1 MWITRPRTEQGESMG
16 DRAPYTTPEMLHL
29 YGEALQADKTYDEF
43 LEMVATAAGYD
54 KEDTAK
60 KKVSPKLAKERY
72 HRFRHELRKKK
83 IKLPILKGAPVH
95 RLSKDDLM
103 REFPFLISA
112 EE

>member
-1 MWITRPRTEQGESMG
+1 
-16 DRAPYTTPEMLHL
+16 
-29 YGEALQADKTYDEF
+29 
-43 LEMVATAAGYD
+43 
-54 KEDTAK
+54 
-60 KKVSPKLAKERY
+60 VSPKLAKERY